1 MRQLSKLK
9 VTNKY
14 LLIIILGGLFLRF
27 YNLGVSGTGVFTF
40 DESAQFLIATQD
52 LNNLINSVVY
62 NDFAPPL
69 YHFLLNLWTNLG
81 KTELI
86 ARSFSAIAGV
96 LSIPFI
102 YLIGRELYNEKV
114 GLISALLLAC
124 SPFNVWASQI
134 ARHYSLFVLITLCS
148 VYFFIRILKNRDASK
163 KIWFGFVISTLMLI
177 YTHYYAFLIVITEN
191 LLAILFIRNNNNFI
205 KNWILSQISLV
216 ILYIPWLSYLFTS
229 FVLIQEYKNPN
240 IIPHVFSIIDIPLIF
255 EYFSIGILHTFN
267 SWKFDPIILILAIL
281 IYSVFFVK
289 GLIEL
294 RNNQYNGMIILSFL
308 LIPFILSFMAG
319 YKIGF
324 PSPRHLINV
333 SFAFYIIISLALS
346 KIKDRRILV
355 SILVSIVLISAG
367 TTYQN
372 QQYFGSIAKNDL
384 PKISDYINTYS
395 EENDIILISES
406 QAELHIAYYYT
417 GGLKMYGLPK
427 DRNWEFGVDPQNQVN
442 PQNMN
447 LTIRNI
453 QNYTKG
459 YKRFWYINLKLNDM
473 PQLISKI
480 KNDGIKNHFDINDS
494 QSGGDMVKEYLDHN
508 FKLILKNE
516 TISEKYK
523 IYLYENI
530 NFY

>member
-1 MRQLSKLK
+1 MRQLFKLK
-9 VTNKY
+9 VATKY
-14 LLIIILGGLFLRF
+14 LLIIILGGFFLRF
-27 YNLGVSGTGVFTF
+27 YNLGVSGSGVFTF
-40 DESAQFLIATQD
+40 DESAQFLIATHD

-114 GLISALLLAC
+114 GLISALLLAS
-124 SPFNVWASQI
+124 SPFNLWSSQI

-148 VYFFIRILKNRDASK
+148 VYFFIRILKNQDTSK

-191 LLAILFIRNNNNFI
+191 LLAIFFIRNNKNFI
-205 KNWILSQISLV
+205 KNWILSQISLF
-216 ILYIPWLSYLFTS
+216 ILYIPWLPYLFTS
-229 FVLIQEYKNPN
+229 FVFIQEYKNPDN
-240 IIPHVFSIIDIPLIF
+240 IPYVFSIIDIPLIF

-294 RNNQYNGMIILSFL
+294 RNNQYSGMIILSFL

-319 YKIGF
+319 YKIDF

-333 SFAFYIIISLALS
+333 SFAYYIIISLALS
-346 KIKDRRILV
+346 KIKDRRILFSV
-355 SILVSIVLISAG
+355 LACILLISAG
-367 TTYQN
+367 TIYQN
-372 QQYFGSIAKNDL
+372 QLYFRSIAKNDL
-384 PKISDYINTYS
+384 PIISNYINAHS
-395 EENDIILISES
+395 EENDIILISER
-406 QAELHIAYYYT
+406 QAELQIGYYYT
-417 GGLKMYGLPK
+417 GSLEMYGLPE
-427 DRNWEFGVDPQNQVN
+427 DRGWEYGVSPQNQVTLR
-442 PQNMN
+442 NMN
-447 LTIRNI
+447 TTIKNI
-453 QNYTKG
+453 QNYTQAH
-459 YKRFWYINLKLNDM
+459 KRFWYINLKLIEV
-473 PQLISKI
+473 PQFISNLKKNVI
-480 KNDGIKNHFDINDS
+480 KNNMANLNAS
-494 QSGGDMVKEYLDHN
+494 PRGGDMVGEYLDN
-508 FKLILKNE
+508 NYKLILKNE
-516 TISEKYK
+516 NISKMYML
-523 IYLYENI
+523 YLYENK
-530 NFY
+530 